1 MNKKLLAA
9 RAVALVIVGLYLIS
23 PFSKSTRS
31 IRVFINQERSLTSI
45 AYRAIIVNDG
55 LLPVFVDTCDS
66 VGEGV
71 RSIQVPDAIQ
81 RLEGE
86 GWRTALDRR
95 GCYEPPEGTREKK
108 FSPKLLWPRQTM
120 SAPCFSPT
128 FPGFPFKRG
137 DQLRFLVFTGT
148 RARGA
153 KGLTSPTFTI
163 E

>member
-9 RAVALVIVGLYLIS
+9 LAVAVLVILGVYLIS
-23 PFSKSTRS
+23 PFSKSTQLL
-31 IRVFINQERSLTSI
+31 RVFINQEKSSSSI
-45 AYRAIIVNDG
+45 GYRAMVVNQG

-71 RSIQVPDAIQ
+71 RTIHVPDAIQ

-86 GWRTALDRR
+86 RWRTALDRR
-95 GCYEPPEGTREKK
+95 GCYAGARQKK

-120 SAPCFSPT
+120 SATYFFPNVG
-128 FPGFPFKRG
+128 FPGFPFKHG
-137 DQLRFLVFTGT
+137 DQLRFLVFIGTG
-148 RARGA
+148 ARGA
-153 KGLTSPTFTI
+153 EVLTSPAFTI